1 MLSNRLLHN
10 RYTMTAITINLEDP
24 AVAAIAEYAQR
35 TGRTTD
41 EVVAEA
47 IDHFRMT
54 RWRPRHSLRD
64 FKPLGLKL
72 THPDA
77 WKVDDIL
84 DEMINHDRD

>member
-1 MLSNRLLHN
+1 MSSSRLSHNRL
-10 RYTMTAITINLEDP
+10 TMTAITINLDEL
-24 AVAAIAEYAQR
+24 AVQAVAEYAQR

-41 EVVAEA
+41 EVIAEA